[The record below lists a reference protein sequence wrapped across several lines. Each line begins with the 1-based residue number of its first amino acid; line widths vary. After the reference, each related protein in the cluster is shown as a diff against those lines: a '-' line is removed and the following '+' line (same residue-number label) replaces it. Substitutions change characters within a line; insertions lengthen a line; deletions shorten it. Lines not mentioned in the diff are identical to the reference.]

1 MFDWLKNIFSH
12 KPEETTDNLVEKQTE
27 EKELR
32 ESKQENI
39 ARGSSSDKENEQ

>member
-12 KPEETTDNLVEKQTE
+12 KTEETDESLIEKQRTE
-27 EKELR
+27 EESIR

-39 ARGSSSDKENEQ
+39 ARGASDKENE